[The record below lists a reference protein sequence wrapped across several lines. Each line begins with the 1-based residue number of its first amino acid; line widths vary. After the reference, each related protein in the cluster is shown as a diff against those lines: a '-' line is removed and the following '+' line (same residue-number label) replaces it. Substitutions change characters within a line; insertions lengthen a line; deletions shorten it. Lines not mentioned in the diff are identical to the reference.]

1 MKNARHFSD
10 FKVLGATVGFLFM
23 MSFFGLSQKTD
34 QAQSSSSIDLQSLLA
49 KLSNYAQRLENSVLD
64 FICREEISE
73 KIDYLLDDGEV
84 RPLADAWSIGAG
96 VSARY
101 RRPAVINNSFVY
113 DYQCIRINKQIR
125 ETRMLLEENKIKK
138 NEPNAKL
145 KTSNFVYQTVL
156 LGPVGIFAE
165 RYLPFYEYKITGQD
179 KIGKKRVVIIEA
191 TPVIE
196 TPHVTNLYG
205 KVWVDPATADI
216 LKIQWSE
223 KRVGRFNIFEERA
236 NRYNLK
242 PRITLH
248 SEFSAEKNGI
258 RFPSSLFI
266 EEAYINER
274 GRATVR
280 SETSVK
286 YKDFKFFT
294 VKVEIH

>member
-1 MKNARHFSD
+1 MKNARRISVFRL
-10 FKVLGATVGFLFM
+10 LGAMVGFLSM
-23 MSFFGLSQKTD
+23 MSLFGFPQRTV
-34 QAQSSSSIDLQSLLA
+34 QAQGTSAIDLQSLLA
-49 KLSNYAQRLENSVLD
+49 KLSDHAQRLENSVLD

-73 KIDYLLDDGEV
+73 KIDYLLDDREI
-84 RPLADAWSIGAG
+84 RPLADAWSIGAAA
-96 VSARY
+96 SARY
-101 RRPAVINNSFVY
+101 RRPAVINNSYVY

-125 ETRMLLEENKIKK
+125 ETRTLLEENKIKM

-165 RYLPFYEYKITGQD
+165 RFQRFYIYKIAGGD

-191 TPVIE
+191 TPAIE
-196 TPHVTNLYG
+196 TPNVTNLYG
-205 KVWVDPATADI
+205 TVWVDPASAGI
-216 LKIQWSE
+216 LKVQWSE
-223 KRVGRFNIFEERA
+223 KRVGRFSIFEERA

-242 PRITLH
+242 PRITLR

-266 EEAYINER
+266 EEAYVNER

-280 SETSVK
+280 SETSVE

-294 VKVEIH
+294 VKVEIN